1 MSKNKKTVF
10 VNGALGKMGQSV
22 ISACKSNSDLE
33 VKYAV
38 DVPVHPYLHDSIY
51 SERDMKKYKLKDIKY
66 SKAPSKLDVDLIIDF
81 SSPKSSISLAKKAEG
96 FRVPFVTGTT
106 GFNSKQ
112 ITELKKIS
120 KKIPVLQS
128 YNMSSVS
135 YTHLTLPTIYS
146 V

>member
-10 VNGALGKMGQSV
+10 INGALGKMGQSV

-38 DVPVHPYLHDSIY
+38 DVPVHPYLDDSIY
-51 SERDMKKYKLKDIKY
+51 SEKDMKKYKLKDIKY

-106 GFNSKQ
+106 GFNSRQ
-112 ITELKKIS
+112 INELKKIS

-128 YNMSSVS
+128 YNMS
-135 YTHLTLPTIYS
+135 LGINL
-146 V
+146 